1 MNVEAHE
8 GRKLEAPR
16 ALIEPAAVNAFLHG
30 EIPLT
35 RAMGMAVTAWDG
47 QAVTLTAPLEPN
59 LNHADTA
66 FGGSI
71 ASMGIMAG
79 YCLAYLILAERKI
92 SNRLLIQQSSV
103 EFLRPIDG
111 EMTAR
116 ACVPADVAAFVELLE
131 KKRRARL
138 TLTAAVSCK
147 GLLAARHTGV
157 YVAMVY

>member
-1 MNVEAHE
+1 MNTDTSQGNSTAE
-8 GRKLEAPR
+8 PR
-16 ALIEPAAVNAFLHG
+16 ALIEPATVNAFLHG

-35 RAMGMAVTAWDG
+35 KVMGMEVKAWNG

-59 LNHADTA
+59 LNHADTV

-71 ASMGIMAG
+71 ASIGIMAG
-79 YCLAYLILAERKI
+79 YCLAYLLLEERKI

-103 EFLRPIDG
+103 EFLRPIDA

-116 ACVPADVAAFVELLE
+116 ASAPADAAAFIELVQ

-138 TLTAAVSCK
+138 TVASEVSCK

-157 YVAMVY
+157 YVAMLY

>member
-1 MNVEAHE
+1 MKPETTPGPKAI
-8 GRKLEAPR
+8 EAP
-16 ALIEPAAVNAFLHG
+16 ALIQPAAVNAFLHG

-35 RAMGMAVTAWDG
+35 RAMGMAVAAWDG
-47 QAVTLTAPLEPN
+47 QAVTLTMPLEPN

-71 ASMGIMAG
+71 ASLGIMAG
-79 YCLAYLILAERKI
+79 YCLAYLMLGERRI
-92 SNRLLIQQSSV
+92 SNRLLIQQSSL

-111 EMTAR
+111 EMAAR
-116 ACVPADVAAFVELLE
+116 ACVPAEAAEFLATLQR
-131 KKRRARL
+131 KRRARL
-138 TLTAAVSCK
+138 TLESQVTCK